1 MRNRLGYSI
10 VVTLLGASAF
20 LSACND
26 DEDGFDDTNG
36 GENAGGEPSAGS
48 SSAGRAGSTGG
59 GGRAGAGGSA
69 GSSMGGNMTGAGMGG
84 MSEAGAGGDVGDG
97 GMSGAAAGMGGAN
110 VGGAEGGAAGAG
122 GADPVTYSCTANSI
136 NHKLCSAFAAA
147 ECGTT
152 EACPDCV
159 ARVQEERSFFAECA
173 TCLAEFD
180 KFYQCA
186 IDGYEAGDVTAG
198 VQCFDNAAE
207 PAEACYPLLDE
218 AWLCQDYIIEEDCP
232 ATWPVE

>member
-1 MRNRLGYSI
+1 MNMRNRLGYAI
-10 VVTLLGASAF
+10 VVTLLGTSAF

-26 DEDGFDDTNG
+26 DDDGLDETNG
-36 GENAGGEPSAGS
+36 GESAGGEPSAGG

-69 GSSMGGNMTGAGMGG
+69 GSSMGGDTTDAGAGG
-84 MSEAGAGGDVGDG
+84 MSEAGGGGDG
-97 GMSGAAAGMGGAN
+97 GMGGAAAGMGGAN

-186 IDGYEAGDVTAG
+186 IDGYEAGDVSMG
-198 VQCFDNAAE
+198 VQCFEGAAE
-207 PAEACYPLLDE
+207 PAEACYPLLDV
-218 AWLCQDYIIEEDCP
+218 AWECQDYIAVEDCP